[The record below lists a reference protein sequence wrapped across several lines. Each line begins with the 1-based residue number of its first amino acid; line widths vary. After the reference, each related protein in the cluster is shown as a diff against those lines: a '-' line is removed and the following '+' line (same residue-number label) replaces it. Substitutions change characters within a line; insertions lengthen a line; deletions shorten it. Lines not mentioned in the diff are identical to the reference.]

1 MLFSLSFLL
10 CWLFCLKSIREIKSL
25 GPAGADF
32 QRILSA
38 ALGVYFV
45 FGFFLA
51 RAFPYSFIFLAL
63 PAGGVPALAFFLQK
77 QRRQT
82 LFDRLRDLALPI
94 SAKMKLGS
102 GFIDSWEKSVREMDR
117 RGIEGEILKISDA
130 LLFQKNFRHPDRRI
144 EDIVHHLRAVRNSPH
159 PLRRL
164 RHLEQKLKTER
175 AFYRK
180 SGQVLL
186 QLRIQSGVLACL
198 YLGLLV
204 WTALFYG
211 SRHVNLMLASFFCF
225 SAGLFWIMKTG
236 RKMKW
241 SL

>member
-10 CWLFCLKSIREIKSL
+10 CWLFCLKSIREIRGL
-25 GPAGADF
+25 GLAGPDF
-32 QRILSA
+32 QKILSA

-51 RAFPYSFIFLAL
+51 RAFPYSFVFLAL
-63 PAGGVPALAFFLQK
+63 PAGFFPALAFFLQK

-82 LFDRLRDLALPI
+82 LFERLRELALPI

-102 GFIDSWEKSVREMDR
+102 GFIDSWEKSVQEMDQ
-117 RGIEGEILKISDA
+117 RGIEGEMLKISEA
-130 LLFQKNFRHPDRRI
+130 LLFQKNFRNPDKRI
-144 EDIVHHLRAVRNSPH
+144 EDIVHHLRSVRNSPH
-159 PLRRL
+159 PLKRL
-164 RHLEQKLKTER
+164 RHLEQKLKTEQ

-180 SGQVLL
+180 AGRVLL
-186 QLRIQSGVLACL
+186 QLRIQSAVLACL
-198 YLGLLV
+198 YLGLLI
-204 WTALFYG
+204 WTAVFYG
-211 SRHVNLMLASFFCF
+211 SRHANLMLASFFCF